1 MLLVKTGFKPVFS
14 ALRERKMI
22 KQIYEILDH
31 RQRTRMFLLLLIILG
46 GAIFETVG
54 VSAVLPL
61 VSAVTDPTIIDNN
74 EKYVFFKNLLGIEDY
89 KTYIL
94 VMALGLVAIYIIK
107 NVYLVIMVNAQ
118 NHFTTNNQRRLSVRM
133 MKCYMMQDYLFHT
146 EHNVAELERNVEQDV
161 NWSLSVVQSLLQLA
175 TEVLVCA
182 MLGIYLLITDFI
194 TTAMMIALLSVFL
207 LLFVK
212 VFRRKLR
219 ALGEETRV
227 LSAEK
232 TKYFLEAFGGVKEI
246 KATSTEKHFIDR
258 YDDTYK
264 VYSGKIQKQMILTYL
279 PKPVMESLCIGG
291 LLLFMAIRIIMGV
304 DVNRFIPVM
313 SVFAVAAI
321 RMLPSFNRISGYL
334 SNIMFNK
341 AAVNSVYNE
350 LKEMEE
356 LDKKIAA
363 EQSKVDIEAAD
374 IIVNNVSFAYPAKP
388 DKVILDDVSV
398 IIPRNKSV
406 AFVGPSGAGK
416 TTLADVILGV
426 LKPNDGNI
434 TVGNINVLEHLSS
447 WHSKLS
453 YIPQSIFL
461 TDDTI
466 RTNVA
471 FGVPEDEIDDAKVW
485 KALEEAQIA
494 DYVRTQKDGIY
505 TNIGEQGVKVSGG
518 QRQRIGIA
526 RALYSEPDVIFLD
539 EATSALDND
548 TEKAVMDAIYSL
560 SGKITM
566 IIIAHRLS
574 TIAQCDLIYEV
585 KDGKVTEVDYESI
598 TKG

>member
-1 MLLVKTGFKPVFS
+1 
-14 ALRERKMI
+14 MI
-22 KQIYEILDH
+22 KKIYNILDH
-31 RQRTRMFLLLLIILG
+31 HQRTRVFLLLLIIIG
-46 GAIFETVG
+46 GAVFETIG

-61 VSAVTDPTIIDNN
+61 VSAVTDPSIIDEN
-74 EKYVFFKNLLGIEDY
+74 EKYRFFKNLLGIQDY
-89 KTYIL
+89 KTFIL

-107 NVYLVIMVNAQ
+107 NVYLVLMMNAQ

-133 MKCYMMQDYLFHT
+133 MKCYMGQEYLFHT

-161 NWSLSVVQSLLQLA
+161 NWCLSVVQSLLQLT
-175 TEVLVCA
+175 TEVLVCT
-182 MLGIYLLITDFI
+182 MLGIYLLITDFV
-194 TTAMMIALLSVFL
+194 TTSMMIALLSVFL
-207 LLFVK
+207 LLFIK

-219 ALGEETRV
+219 VLGEETRV

-232 TKYFLEAFGGVKEI
+232 TKYFLESFGGIKEI
-246 KATSTEKHFIDR
+246 KASSTEKFFIER
-258 YDDTYK
+258 YDGTYK
-264 VYSGKIQKQMILTYL
+264 EYAHKIQKQLILSYL

-341 AAVNSVYNE
+341 SAVNSVYDE
-350 LKEMEE
+350 LEKMEE

-363 EQSKVDIEAAD
+363 EQSKVDILAD
-374 IIVNNVSFAYPAKP
+374 DIVVDNVKFAYPSKP
-388 DKVILDDVSV
+388 EKKILNGVSV
-398 IIPRNKSV
+398 TIPHNKSV

-426 LKPNDGNI
+426 LRPDAGKI
-434 TVGNINVLEHLSS
+434 MVGDVNVLEHLAS
-447 WHSKLS
+447 WHNKLS

-471 FGVPEDEIDDAKVW
+471 FGIPEDEIDDEKVW

-505 TNIGEQGVKVSGG
+505 TNIGEHGVKVSGG

-585 KDGKVTEVDYESI
+585 KDGQVKKVEYESI
-598 TKG
+598 IK

>member
-1 MLLVKTGFKPVFS
+1 ML
-14 ALRERKMI
+14 RK
-22 KQIYEILDH
+22 IYAILDH
-31 RQRTRMFLLLLIILG
+31 HQRTRVFMLLLIIIG
-46 GAIFETVG
+46 GAIFETIG

-61 VSAVTDPTIIDNN
+61 VTAVTDPTIIDKN
-74 EKYVFFKNLLGIEDY
+74 EKYRFFKELLGIQEY

-107 NVYLVIMVNAQ
+107 NVYLVLMMNAQ

-133 MKCYMMQDYLFHT
+133 MSCYMRQDYLFHT

-161 NWSLSVVQSLLQLA
+161 NWCLSVVQSLLQLA
-175 TEVLVCA
+175 TEVLVCS
-182 MLGIYLLITDFI
+182 MLGLYLLITDFV
-194 TTAMMIALLSVFL
+194 TTAMMIALLSIFM

-212 VFRRKLR
+212 VFRKRLR
-219 ALGEETRV
+219 FLGEETRI

-232 TKYFLEAFGGVKEI
+232 TKYFLESFGGIKEI
-246 KATSTEKHFIDR
+246 KASSTEGHFIER
-258 YDDTYK
+258 YDRTYK
-264 VYSGKIQKQMILTYL
+264 EYANKIQKQLILTYL
-279 PKPVMESLCIGG
+279 PKPVMESICIGG

-341 AAVNSVYNE
+341 AAVNSVYDE
-350 LKEMEE
+350 LKVMKE
-356 LDKKIAA
+356 LDKRIAK
-363 EQSKVDIEAAD
+363 EQSRVDIDSDD
-374 IIVNNVSFAYPAKP
+374 IVVNNVSFSYPSKP
-388 DKVILDDVSV
+388 DIKIIDSVSLN
-398 IIPRNKSV
+398 IPHNKSV

-416 TTLADVILGV
+416 TTLADIILGI
-426 LKPNDGNI
+426 LKPDSGQI
-434 TVGNINVLEHLSS
+434 TVGNVNVLEHLVS

-466 RTNVA
+466 RMNVA
-471 FGVPEDEIDDAKVW
+471 FGIPEEEIDDEKVW

-494 DYVRTQKDGIY
+494 DYVKSQKDGIY
-505 TNIGEQGVKVSGG
+505 TNIGEHGVKVSGG

-526 RALYSEPDVIFLD
+526 RALYSDPDVIFLD

-548 TEKAVMDAIYSL
+548 TEKAVMDAIYRL

-574 TIAQCDLIYEV
+574 TIAQCDIIYEV
-585 KDGKVTEVDYESI
+585 NDGKVTEVDYESI
-598 TKG
+598 THK